1 MFYFYLLFYKAIAR
15 LRLKQQREHFSKM
28 AKRQDSAETTEV
40 VRRIRRSIQQTA
52 PNAHTRVNFE
62 IIEMPAYMQLDPISF
77 VSEALTRYN
86 GDLDEA
92 AYYLCQMLDR
102 KYPENGRWACVVGRD
117 FEYSVDAAPGK
128 YLLFNIGQIARI
140 QVMAFVA
147 KTDDKE

>member
-1 MFYFYLLFYKAIAR
+1 MAKQEDSPAQSGILRR
-15 LRLKQQREHFSKM
+15 LRRS
-28 AKRQDSAETTEV
+28 TE
-40 VRRIRRSIQQTA
+40 QMPQTV
-52 PNAHTRVNFE
+52 HSRVNFE
-62 IIEMPAYMQLDPISF
+62 IVEMPAYMQLDPISF

-102 KYPENGRWACVVGRD
+102 KYPEHGRWACVVGRD

-147 KTDDKE
+147 KSDDKE